1 MTQNVLDRIK
11 AYKLEEVAADKAA
24 KPLEAVEAEA
34 REASPVRGF
43 ADSLMKAS
51 RQGYGL
57 IAEIKKASP
66 SKGLIR
72 PDFEPAELAKAYEA
86 GGATCLS
93 VLTDT
98 PSFQGAKA
106 FLTQARAACALP
118 ALRKD
123 FMELLILLGI
133 GLTIGGV
140 ALAMDDDDDQIK
152 GDTTADATEGNDDL
166 AGASGDDTIFAK
178 DGLDIIDGNGG
189 DDRLFGQD
197 GEDLLLGGAGNDFL
211 RGGSDSDIIIDAE
224 GSDTLIGDLGH
235 DLIVATNAVDPDVTL
250 QIVRD
255 WIDNDDPDENIQ
267 LERDLSAPDT
277 DDDADVIQAGY
288 GDDDVYAGNGD
299 TVSLGAGEDA
309 LFLGDWIEPGDE
321 PVVLTDYSPLEDMR
335 RVACRWLA
343 IWNRREVWPSKN
355 SGTTTASDLAIIR
368 AVKPR
373 QPGSIGWPSGCAAVD
388 TVPPGKIPMAP
399 PCPR

>member
-1 MTQNVLDRIK
+1 
-11 AYKLEEVAADKAA
+11 
-24 KPLEAVEAEA
+24 
-34 REASPVRGF
+34 
-43 ADSLMKAS
+43 
-51 RQGYGL
+51 
-57 IAEIKKASP
+57 
-66 SKGLIR
+66 
-72 PDFEPAELAKAYEA
+72 
-86 GGATCLS
+86 
-93 VLTDT
+93 
-98 PSFQGAKA
+98 
-106 FLTQARAACALP
+106 
-118 ALRKD
+118 
-123 FMELLILLGI
+123 MELLILLGI

-321 PVVLTDYSPLEDMR
+321 PVVLTDYSPLEDMIVYYYDGSGPTPEITVENTLDELGDEDDALLMADGNVFAR
-335 RVACRWLA
+335 IEGAGGLISPHNIRVLE
-343 IWNRREVWPSKN
+343 RE
-355 SGTTTASDLAIIR
+355 
-368 AVKPR
+368 
-373 QPGSIGWPSGCAAVD
+373 
-388 TVPPGKIPMAP
+388 
-399 PCPR
+399 